1 MTPPDGDY
9 REEEDE
15 ELQRSTNRVMA
26 IGAVLLFAMVL
37 VFPLYRWYEPASR
50 TEART
55 EQQESLARSGEALWS
70 LNCASCHG
78 LNGEGGIG
86 PALNS
91 EQFLTSATDEQF
103 QLLVSVGVPGTQM
116 NGYSQDFGGPLTSEQ
131 IKALGIYVRSWED
144 TAPDRP
150 DWRET
155 QE

>member
-1 MTPPDGDY
+1 M
-9 REEEDE
+9 
-15 ELQRSTNRVMA
+15 
-26 IGAVLLFAMVL
+26 
-37 VFPLYRWYEPASR
+37 
-50 TEART
+50 
-55 EQQESLARSGEALWS
+55 WS

-116 NGYSQDFGGPLTSEQ
+116 NAYSQDFGGPLTSEQ
-131 IKALGIYVRSWED
+131 IKALASYVRSWED
-144 TAPDRP
+144 SAPDLP
-150 DWRET
+150 DWREV